1 MLVVAAF
8 ESRRERGTVFSVE
21 TFNSPR
27 MNKTA
32 VVEIALAYLI
42 TQADFL
48 NKLLGTKEPDLCAVG
63 IGLTRG
69 RWVTAAVGA
78 RKADRAPQWGS
89 RKGGRPL
96 AAPR

>member
-8 ESRRERGTVFSVE
+8 ESRSGTGTVFSVD

-48 NKLLGTKEPDLCAVG
+48 NKLLRTTSLSFAQWGLALLSAVVFLLAWELG
-63 IGLTRG
+63 KLIARRTSTAGM
-69 RWVTAAVGA
+69 TAA
-78 RKADRAPQWGS
+78 
-89 RKGGRPL
+89 
-96 AAPR
+96 